1 MPVDVASAEK
11 VQTTSLQLQ
20 INRVH
25 AYCIVDRSIDRG
37 RKRVTNGRTLITTEI
52 KPRMSPAPAPHR
64 TGAAEPAAALAVET
78 SESSETGMSYRTYV
92 NSFAARKLAFD
103 EVFNATRSLLN

>member
-78 SESSETGMSYRTYV
+78 SESSETAMSYRT
-92 NSFAARKLAFD
+92 
-103 EVFNATRSLLN
+103 